1 MKSPISRSATARRW
15 PSKSVSIT
23 VDKGELIG
31 VLGPNGAGKTTLL
44 KAISRAIASHG
55 TLNFKDASL
64 HPHRALQRRRQAA
77 SAIARKDGSCS
88 PELSVLKN
96 LQLGAY
102 LRKNKAEIEKDL
114 ERVFTLFPV
123 LRERQWQQSSTLS
136 GGEQQMVAI
145 GRALMG
151 RPELL
156 LLDEPSVG
164 IAPRLKGL
172 IFDSI
177 EQIRK
182 DGTAIL
188 IVEQDAT
195 STLRIA
201 DRVYV
206 LEHGRTDARRA
217 RRRSSPATS
226 ISSRS
231 IWGCDVRV
239 PPPGCLAPLREGRS
253 RAPARLRVS
262 EVRE

>member
-1 MKSPISRSATARRW
+1 MPLLEIKDLKVSYGKALAIE
-15 PSKSVSIT
+15 SVSIT
-23 VDKGELIG
+23 VEKGELIG

-44 KAISRAIASHG
+44 KAISRSIAAQG

-64 HPHRALQRRRQAA
+64 HPIEPYNVVAKGICHCPEG
-77 SAIARKDGSCS
+77 RKLFS
-88 PELSVLKN
+88 ELSVLKN

-102 LRKNKAEIEKDL
+102 LRKNKADIDKDL

-177 EQIRK
+177 AQIRR

-188 IVEQDAT
+188 IVEQDAS

-206 LEHGRTDARRA
+206 LEHGRT
-217 RRRSSPATS
+217 
-226 ISSRS
+226 
-231 IWGCDVRV
+231 V
-239 PPPGCLAPLREGRS
+239 REGTAQEIAS
-253 RAPARLRVS
+253 DKYIQQIYLGV
-262 EVRE
+262 

>member
-1 MKSPISRSATARRW
+1 MPLLEVKDLKVSYGKALAIE
-15 PSKSVSIT
+15 SVSIK
-23 VDKGELIG
+23 VEKGELIG

-44 KAISRAIASHG
+44 KAISRSIAAQG

-64 HPHRALQRRRQAA
+64 HPIEPYNVVAKGICHCPEG
-77 SAIARKDGSCS
+77 RKLFS
-88 PELSVLKN
+88 ELSVLKN

-102 LRKNKAEIEKDL
+102 LRNNRADIDKDL

-177 EQIRK
+177 TQIRK

-206 LEHGRTDARRA
+206 LEHGRT
-217 RRRSSPATS
+217 
-226 ISSRS
+226 
-231 IWGCDVRV
+231 V
-239 PPPGCLAPLREGRS
+239 REGTAQEIAS
-253 RAPARLRVS
+253 DKYIQQIYLGV
-262 EVRE
+262 

>member
-1 MKSPISRSATARRW
+1 MPLLDVKDLKVSYGKALAIE
-15 PSKSVSIT
+15 SVSIR
-23 VDKGELIG
+23 VEKGELIG

-44 KAISRAIASHG
+44 KAISRSIAAQG

-64 HPHRALQRRRQAA
+64 HPIEPYNVVAKGICHCPEG
-77 SAIARKDGSCS
+77 RKLFS
-88 PELSVLKN
+88 ELSVLKN

-102 LRKNKAEIEKDL
+102 LRKNKSEIDTDL
-114 ERVFTLFPV
+114 ERVFNLFPV

-177 EQIRK
+177 MQIRK

-206 LEHGRTDARRA
+206 LEHGRT
-217 RRRSSPATS
+217 
-226 ISSRS
+226 
-231 IWGCDVRV
+231 V
-239 PPPGCLAPLREGRS
+239 REGTAQEIAS
-253 RAPARLRVS
+253 DKYIQQIYLGV
-262 EVRE
+262 